1 MQHQKQQRCPQ
12 SPRNRATGLPAFLLI
27 HVQRK
32 AAVAQNKVLEEA
44 LRRSGTRVQ
53 RREFT
58 GTGLKGH
65 SEINRRMGDPAYA
78 ATPVVDAWL
87 KRVFGG

>member
-1 MQHQKQQRCPQ
+1 
-12 SPRNRATGLPAFLLI
+12 L
-27 HVQRK
+27 
-32 AAVAQNKVLEEA
+32 AAA
-44 LRRSGTRVQ
+44 LRSAGARAETA
-53 RREFT
+53 EFE

-65 SEINRRMGDPAYA
+65 GEINRSMGDPAYA